1 MKTLDDLVV
10 ESKLVDVVTGEVI
23 GYILADET
31 YKVAITK
38 KKMLEENMDL
48 ASYIDYVDASLVEV
62 VSYNNKYASVDNM
75 KYRLENLSD
84 VPFERLEDGT
94 VALSGYVF
102 DKFRLIELDN
112 DTAINTI
119 KEVLVNG

>member
-10 ESKLVDVVTGEVI
+10 ESKLVDIVTGEVV

-38 KKMLEENMDL
+38 KKMLEEGMDL

-62 VSYNNKYASVDNM
+62 AFYNNKYASIDNM
-75 KYRLENLSD
+75 KYKLENLSD
-84 VPFERLEDGT
+84 VPFEKLADGT
-94 VALSGYVF
+94 VALSGYAF

-119 KEVLVNG
+119 KEVLANG

>member
-38 KKMLEENMDL
+38 KKMLEEGMDL

-62 VSYNNKYASVDNM
+62 AFYNNKFANIDSM
-75 KYRLENLSD
+75 KYKLENLSE
-84 VPFERLEDGT
+84 VPFERLADGT
-94 VALSGYVF
+94 VAISGYVF

-112 DTAINTI
+112 ETAINTM
-119 KEVLVNG
+119 KEVLANG

>member
-10 ESKLVDVVTGEVI
+10 ESKLVDIVTGEVV

-62 VSYNNKYASVDNM
+62 AFYNNKYASIDNM
-75 KYRLENLSD
+75 KFKLENLSD
-84 VPFERLEDGT
+84 VPFERLTDGT

-112 DTAINTI
+112 NTAINTI
-119 KEVLVNG
+119 KEVLANG